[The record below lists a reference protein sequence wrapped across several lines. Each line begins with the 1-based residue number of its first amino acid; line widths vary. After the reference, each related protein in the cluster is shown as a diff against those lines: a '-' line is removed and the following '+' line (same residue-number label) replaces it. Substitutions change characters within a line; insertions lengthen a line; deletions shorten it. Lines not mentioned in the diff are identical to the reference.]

1 MRFMAGWLV
10 PHDSGPSDIAYREA
24 MRVSDDLLDRMRNSA
39 VAGDVN
45 RTLLG
50 ALLARR
56 NNIPFLTSVYETI
69 QEMDVP
75 EIKDLGTTH

>member
-24 MRVSDDLLDRMRNSA
+24 MRVSDDLLERMRNSTI
-39 VAGDVN
+39 AGDVN

-50 ALLARR
+50 ALLSKR

-75 EIKDLGTTH
+75 QINGLDTTH